1 MVVPN
6 LNSSPPDKQECQN
19 PGLEVKNPE
28 QACGD
33 SVNVGVETKNR
44 TCSYIKKFSCVLGIG
59 HLYEFHSSIMDIT
72 FAYILDSGSLCSVAK
87 F

>member
-33 SVNVGVETKNR
+33 LVNIEVKTKYNM
-44 TCSYIKKFSCVLGIG
+44 C
-59 HLYEFHSSIMDIT
+59 LY
-72 FAYILDSGSLCSVAK
+72 
-87 F
+87 